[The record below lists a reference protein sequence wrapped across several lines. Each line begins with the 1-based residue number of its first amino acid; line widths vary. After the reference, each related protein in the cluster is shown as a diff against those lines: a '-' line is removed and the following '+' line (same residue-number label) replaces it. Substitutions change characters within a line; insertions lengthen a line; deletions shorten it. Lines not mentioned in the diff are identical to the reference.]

1 MESILLRL
9 SYPTLG
15 LVSLLFCFSYQAQ
28 AVTQSECIENQVA
41 NSASEV
47 TLGEIRAL
55 CEAQS
60 TLDEDGSVIIR
71 GKKVKAGVLTRRI
84 VEERQNDTSEF
95 VLTPH
100 RMNYILPVYSTNQ
113 INPDAY
119 SEAETINDGY
129 KTVES
134 KFQLSL
140 KLPLSYH
147 SLFVDG
153 DRIYAG
159 FTIEAWWQVYANDI
173 SSPFRETNYRPEM
186 FYVAPLD
193 WHPNDANTGIML
205 GFEHQSN
212 GRSGSLSRS
221 WNRIYAEFIYEQ
233 GNLVWRVRPWY
244 RLPED
249 TKTDPTS
256 PKGDDNPDIDDY
268 LGNVEYGI
276 GYDFGKYELSALM
289 RQNFATSNGSVQ
301 VNLTTPLY
309 GKLKGY
315 ITVFNGYGDSL
326 IDYNHSQTRVGVGIA
341 LNNMF

>member
-1 MESILLRL
+1 MEVILQQLN
-9 SYPTLG
+9 YTKLG
-15 LVSLLFCFSYQAQ
+15 LMSLFFGLNVQA
-28 AVTQSECIENQVA
+28 ATQSECIDQQVA

-47 TLGEIRAL
+47 TLGEVRAI
-55 CEAQS
+55 CAAQKS
-60 TLDEDGSVIIR
+60 IEEEGTVIIR

-84 VEERQNDTSEF
+84 VAERQNDSSEF

-100 RMNYILPVYSTNQ
+100 RMNYILPAYSTSEV
-113 INPDAY
+113 NPEAYQDA
-119 SEAETINDGY
+119 EALDDGY

-147 SLFVDG
+147 SLLVDG
-153 DRIYAG
+153 DRIYAA
-159 FTIEAWWQVYANDI
+159 FTIEAWWQVYAKDI
-173 SSPFRETNYRPEM
+173 SSPFRETNYRPEV

-193 WHPNDANTGIML
+193 WHPNDANTGVMV

-221 WNRIYAEFIYEQ
+221 WNRVYAEFIYEQ
-233 GNLVWRVRPWY
+233 GNLVWSVRPWY
-244 RLPED
+244 RLAED
-249 TKTDPTS
+249 EKVGTS
-256 PKGDDNPDIDDY
+256 PKGDDNPDIADY
-268 LGNVEYGI
+268 MGNVEYGI
-276 GYDFGKYELSALM
+276 GYAFGQYELSAEM
-289 RQNFATSNGSVQ
+289 RQNFSTHNGSVQ

-315 ITVFNGYGDSL
+315 VTVFNGYGDSL
-326 IDYNHSQTRVGVGIA
+326 IDYNHSQMRFGIGVA

>member
-1 MESILLRL
+1 MEAILQRL
-9 SYPTLG
+9 NYKKLG
-15 LVSLLFCFSYQAQ
+15 LVSLVLFLSYQAQ
-28 AVTQSECIENQVA
+28 AATQNECIEQQVA

-47 TLGEIRAL
+47 TLGEIRAI
-55 CEAQS
+55 CKAQS
-60 TLDEDGSVIIR
+60 TIDEDGSIIIR

-84 VEERQNDTSEF
+84 VEERKSDTSEF

-193 WHPNDANTGIML
+193 WHPNDANTGVML

-244 RLPED
+244 RLSED
-249 TKTDPTS
+249 AKTDPTS

-268 LGNVEYGI
+268 MGNVEYGI
-276 GYDFGKYELSALM
+276 GYDFGKYELSAQM

-326 IDYNHSQTRVGVGIA
+326 IDYNHSQTRFGVGIA

>member
-1 MESILLRL
+1 MESILQRL
-9 SYPTLG
+9 NYKKLG
-15 LVSLLFCFSYQAQ
+15 LVSLFLFVSYQTQ
-28 AVTQSECIENQVA
+28 AVTQSECIAKQVA

-47 TLGEIRAL
+47 TLGEIRAI
-55 CEAQS
+55 CKAQS
-60 TLDEDGSVIIR
+60 TIDEDGSIIIR

-119 SEAETINDGY
+119 SQAQAINDGY

-159 FTIEAWWQVYANDI
+159 FTIEAWWQVYANEI

-193 WHPNDANTGIML
+193 WHPNDANTGVMV

-233 GNLVWRVRPWY
+233 GNLVWRIRPWY

-249 TKTDPTS
+249 SKADPTS

-268 LGNVEYGI
+268 MGNFEYGI
-276 GYDFGKYELSALM
+276 GYDFGQYELSAEM

-301 VNLTTPLY
+301 INLTTPLY

-326 IDYNHSQTRVGVGIA
+326 IDYNHSQTRFGVGIA